1 MNIVEIGKRALSTI
15 RSNKALWFFGFFVA
29 SSGAGGAGGRP
40 GHGGGPIPTWV
51 WFAVAAAIVAAAG
64 FLVLHVLSE
73 AALIEGVLRQ
83 RSGERLGVGA
93 GLRDARRHFFR
104 LLGFK
109 AGALGLAL
117 LGVSALAAPALAAAL
132 GVLPA
137 PLGIG
142 ISLVL
147 AIPGALALLTL
158 ALLYEYGMRAIVLEE
173 RTARDGWRA
182 ARRRLAGHLV
192 HGTQLLLLSFAGQL
206 GGNILAVV
214 AVLPGLGAGLIGYAL
229 GGLPV
234 AIAVGVLVALPF
246 IVPVIGATASFRS
259 SVWTLG
265 YLEGRE
271 AR

>member
-1 MNIVEIGKRALSTI
+1 MNTVEIGKRALSTI
-15 RSNKALWFFGFFVA
+15 RGNKALWFFGFFVA

-40 GHGGGPIPTWV
+40 GHGGGPVPIWV
-51 WFAVAAAIVAAAG
+51 WLAVAAAVVCAG
-64 FLVLHVLSE
+64 AFLILHVLSE
-73 AALIEGVLRQ
+73 AALIEGVVRQ

-109 AGALGLAL
+109 AGALGLAF
-117 LGVSALAAPALAAAL
+117 LGVAVLAAPALAAAL

-137 PLGIG
+137 ALGIG

-147 AIPGALALLTL
+147 AVPGVIALLTL

-173 RTARDGWRA
+173 RTAGDAWRA
-182 ARRRLAGHLV
+182 ARRRLSGHLV
-192 HGTQLLLLSFAGQL
+192 DGTQLLLLSFAGQL
-206 GGNILAVV
+206 GGNALAFV
-214 AVLPGLGAGLIGYAL
+214 AVLPGLGAGLIAYAF

-234 AIAVGVLVALPF
+234 AIALGALVALPF
-246 IVPVIGATASFRS
+246 LVPVIGATASFRS